1 MGRDVYYSH
10 VGRHQGQGLEEPSSC
25 YGSCPGKGTA
35 GLSFS
40 YPIRSVEN
48 GLLLSFSTSSVC
60 PSPHSPCSRPAAAD
74 WSHLSRPMH
83 LPSRSPSQPP
93 SSFDPG
99 GGGSLLPSGVCL
111 VCSLP
116 HSGSLVC
123 GYRCWMLSSLEGTTV
138 NGTGYFPAFRDGRPP
153 GAPAR
158 IPCK

>member
-99 GGGSLLPSGVCL
+99 GGGVLLVALTGVFGVFSPSLRLLGVWLQVLDALPAL
-111 VCSLP
+111 
-116 HSGSLVC
+116 
-123 GYRCWMLSSLEGTTV
+123 RAQW
-138 NGTGYFPAFRDGRPP
+138 
-153 GAPAR
+153 
-158 IPCK
+158 